1 VLLVQRSRAP
11 LQSVKASPT
20 PMRRAIVVGRHLG
33 EVWGLS
39 GCRMDGAGGK

>member
-33 EVWGLS
+33 EV
-39 GCRMDGAGGK
+39 